1 MIDRGMVKW
10 QPFNA
15 VASGNYMINEVLKK
29 KNKVAMPT
37 LSEDQK
43 ELLQEKILRAYELQ
57 EVIRIKYYKNE
68 YIYIIEG
75 KIIEINKNNYYVGLD
90 NDLKIFFR
98 QIIDIY

>member
-29 KNKVAMPT
+29 KNKVVMPT

-75 KIIEINKNNYYVGLD
+75 KIIEINKNNYYIGLD

>member
-75 KIIEINKNNYYVGLD
+75 KIIEINKNNYYIGLD

>member
-1 MIDRGMVKW
+1 MVKW

-75 KIIEINKNNYYVGLD
+75 KIIEINKNNYYIGLD

>member
-1 MIDRGMVKW
+1 MVKW

-29 KNKVAMPT
+29 KNKVVMPT

-75 KIIEINKNNYYVGLD
+75 KIIEINKNNYYIGLD

>member
-29 KNKVAMPT
+29 KNKVVMPT

-57 EVIRIKYYKNE
+57 EVIRIKYYKV
-68 YIYIIEG
+68 
-75 KIIEINKNNYYVGLD
+75 INIK
-90 NDLKIFFR
+90 K
-98 QIIDIY
+98 